1 MAWTISCDSFTWLC
15 LLSFGLL
22 FVEALRTRGNGRSPT
37 GVVERGVDRPTARPD
52 RIADRVPG
60 RLTETGPGCGRT
72 RVRESDTDQKD
83 PLHRL
88 GGVGGRRRT
97 PATQVDPTGVGLIPD
112 PYDIPSLQRYAR
124 RFEEAIEKIRL
135 SRQGLRRRG
144 DR

>member
-1 MAWTISCDSFTWLC
+1 MAWTISCDAFACFS

-22 FVEALRTRGNGRSPT
+22 FVAALWARGNGRPPT
-37 GVVERGVDRPTARPD
+37 GVVERGVGRLPARPD
-52 RIADRVPG
+52 RIADRVLG

-72 RVRESDTDQKD
+72 RVRESDI
-83 PLHRL
+83 P
-88 GGVGGRRRT
+88 
-97 PATQVDPTGVGLIPD
+97 GLE
-112 PYDIPSLQRYAR
+112 RYAQ